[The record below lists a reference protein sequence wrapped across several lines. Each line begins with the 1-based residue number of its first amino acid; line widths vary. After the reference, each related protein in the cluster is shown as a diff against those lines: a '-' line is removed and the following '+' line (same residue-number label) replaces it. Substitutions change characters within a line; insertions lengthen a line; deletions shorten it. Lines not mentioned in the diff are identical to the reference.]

1 MISITLLDKYRV
13 NATINA
19 DNVIERVQTW
29 IPNAVIGDMYYE
41 TVYSSYKEFGRLKSP
56 TGFHHHD
63 DLDDESSGNPVVRGG
78 HHGFDITVSS
88 VEANACGDPITVPEA
103 VRTFTPPGIRVAS
116 QKLAEGVYMIGGG
129 SHNSVAVEFRDYVA

>member
-41 TVYSSYKEFGRLKSP
+41 TVYSSYKEFGALKFP
-56 TGFHHHD
+56 TRFHHHN

-78 HHGFDITVSS
+78 HHGFDLTVKS
-88 VEANACGDPITVPEA
+88 VGANACGEAIAVPEA
-103 VRTFTPPGIRVAS
+103 VRTAPAPPVRVES
-116 QKLAEGVYMIGGG
+116 QKLADGVYAMGG
-129 SHNSVAVEFRDYVA
+129 